1 VITSRATR
9 MLRLAMVCLIGTAC
23 GTAVHSTDTATP
35 NATGLPGTPSAASTA
50 TSTPRSPPR
59 SSTSHP
65 PVVVILMENEE
76 SSSVVGNTTGAPY
89 ISKTLIP
96 SGTLF
101 TNYYA
106 VSHPSLPNYL
116 ALTVGNTC
124 GKDGTDTVTPL
135 CTEPSIW
142 TQMSAAGIIAREW
155 AENESANCS
164 YTSDGTGLYA
174 QRHDSYAIV
183 ADAEALSTCGD
194 LATGTGSSSPGLAAL
209 DAALASASPP
219 AYSFVTPNLC
229 DDMHSCPIRS
239 GDLWLSANVPGL
251 LRAGVDVIVTFDEGT
266 SNTNGGGQVMTVEVG
281 PGVAAGAKN
290 GTLYAHYGLL
300 AGIEKHF
307 GLPLLSNARTATPLP
322 IGGSASSSPNP
333 LPSLLKIIPVLP
345 ACDSGNHDDVS
356 VHTNLVGQ
364 SQGGSGHGVSI
375 TASASS
381 SWNTGTARPYSPI
394 SRSTHAHRR
403 TVPPDRD
410 RGPDPAGRHACDKD
424 EHVRRRTT
432 RLDGAQL

>member
-1 VITSRATR
+1 
-9 MLRLAMVCLIGTAC
+9 MLRWAMVCLLGTAC
-23 GTAVHSTDTATP
+23 GTAAHSTGTAAS
-35 NATGLPGTPSAASTA
+35 NAAGPPGTPSAASTA
-50 TSTPRSPPR
+50 TSTPHSPPR
-59 SSTSHP
+59 SSASHP

-135 CTEPSIW
+135 CSEPSIW

-194 LATGTGSSSPGLAAL
+194 LTIGSGSSSPGLAPL

-266 SNTNGGGQVMTVEVG
+266 SNTNGGGQVMTVEAG

-290 GTLYAHYGLL
+290 GTPYTHYGLL

-322 IGGSASSSPNP
+322 IGDSARSSPNP
-333 LPSLLKIIPVLP
+333 LPTLAQDNPRPARCRAQASPVMP
-345 ACDSGNHDDVS
+345 PWSCRGKPPV
-356 VHTNLVGQ
+356 
-364 SQGGSGHGVSI
+364 
-375 TASASS
+375 
-381 SWNTGTARPYSPI
+381 
-394 SRSTHAHRR
+394 RS
-403 TVPPDRD
+403 
-410 RGPDPAGRHACDKD
+410 
-424 EHVRRRTT
+424 
-432 RLDGAQL
+432 